1 MFALIARTWCGLHGF
16 LAVLVLS
23 LMTLLAPSSVIEAM
37 AATPVGTTITNTVQ
51 ASWKV
56 GAATST
62 SSAQQQITVSP
73 YTLGSS
79 DLTLS
84 MSGPAQAGPGSTI
97 IWKAVATNVG
107 PQPASGAQVTFTV
120 PPGVTNISG
129 VCIVL
134 TTGVCGTV
142 TVGTL
147 TAAGTPVT
155 VTGLNLPVGGSVEIT
170 LRGTAPATP
179 SVLTNQAQVSIPGI
193 LDPTPP
199 NNVASVQTQVLAGA
213 ANTGTLS
220 GRVWLDANHDRTRN
234 AGEALIAGFTVR
246 VYNATGTTLLQQVL
260 TDAAGAYSVASL
272 PAGVNYQIEF
282 RDRAG
287 NVVLGLPV
295 TSESAGV
302 GAGFASTTAC
312 NALVETTAPNIVMPP
327 AGGNCYSLTTG
338 GSTAQVQRTGR
349 IVVLLQAG
357 DNVIEQSLP
366 LDPSGVVYD
375 SVTRQAVAGATVTFS
390 GPAGFNAATHLMGGA
405 ANQNQV
411 TGPDGFYQFL
421 LVNGAPAGNYTI
433 TITPPAGYVSPSAQ
447 IPAAGILDPTGLGF
461 GGVFP
466 VQAQSIPPTGAQP
479 TIYHLAFTLAIG
491 DPNVINN
498 HIPLD
503 PVGGVANSLV
513 LTKVASKPV
522 AAVGDFVQ
530 YQLALSN
537 PGAAAVSA
545 VSVSDRLPPGFRY
558 RAGTARINGVT
569 VANPAISAD
578 GRTLTF
584 TIGTLAAKAAM
595 EIRYV
600 TEITAGA
607 SLGDAINSAQAVG
620 AGGASSLVAR
630 ATVNVK
636 EDLFRSRTILL
647 GRVIEVGNS
656 GPKVAQAGAG
666 AVPIVSSEAG
676 LCNPEQFF
684 GKGLEGA
691 RIFMEDGTY
700 VRTDKEGKWHI
711 EGVKP
716 GTHIV
721 QLDVKSLPDGYEPVL
736 CEDNTRHAGR
746 AFSQFVNVRGGTMW
760 RADFYVRK
768 TGKSS
773 ASYEAGHRLLVTPA
787 VGGAKVKLEL
797 KGVTAAARNVS
808 MTVVMPQGLAYLPGS
823 ARINGSV
830 VAEPEIAGD
839 MLVFRAGDSSG
850 TWNKTLAFD
859 AYGAYSAGAAMQ
871 AMSQFQSA
879 DGETRRLPPARLTLD
894 ALSAVRTE
902 QASKAEIIQYYQIV
916 SYTPQAP
923 VAKPDSNP
931 IAAQPAVNQLNIYAP
946 GSEKFE
952 GAWIATAEPGLEVVF
967 PAENFIPGINA
978 TKVFVKHD
986 SAHKITLTMNGV
998 PVHALN
1004 LDGSDNNAQKGIT
1017 LTRWGGVGL
1026 QNGANK
1032 IVATAVDESGK
1043 VVGRAERLVHYSGAG
1058 SEGRFVAEASTLL
1071 ADGRTTPVIAVRI
1084 FDSSGKPARHGTEGE
1099 LKVSAP
1105 YQSLE
1110 VVQRRD
1116 SRPLLDDIGNQA
1128 RWRVSDD
1135 GIALIKLQ
1143 PTTTAGEVVLTF
1155 NFPGRPPQVIRAWLK
1170 PELREWILVGLG
1182 EGSIGQRKLS
1192 GGIEN
1197 LPSNLS
1203 DDKLWQDGRVAFYA
1217 KGQVKGEYLV
1227 TMAYD
1232 SDKERKRLGGNQGD
1246 RLLQSID
1253 RKQFYTIYGDTTSA
1267 QHDAASTRKL
1277 YLKIEKNQWYALFG
1291 DFNTG
1296 MTVTEL
1302 SRYSRTL
1309 NGVKSEFR
1317 GENISY
1323 TAFATLTAQAFVKD
1337 ELRPDGTSG
1346 YYRLTRGNILPNS
1359 DKISME
1365 TRDRFR
1371 NEIIIKSEPLS
1382 RGIDYEIDYSAGT
1395 LFFRKAIPG
1404 KDQNFNPIYI
1414 IADYESEDPKRDEK
1428 ISAGG
1433 RVAVRTKDG
1442 KAEAGVSAIHEGAV
1456 GVRGDLQGVDAT
1468 VQIDDKTKVRA
1479 EYAQS
1484 TREVAGTD
1492 IKGNAY
1498 VVEVRRQDA
1507 NVAASAYVRG
1517 QQGGFGLGQQAAAG
1531 AGTNKVGGDLSVKVS
1546 PEVTINAR
1554 ALNERTENAGT
1565 VNGRA
1570 ERSQI
1575 EARANVVK
1583 PDHGYY
1589 AGGRMVRDHTATG
1602 ETLTSN
1608 QVVVGGNRK
1617 VMDGRANLRLDAELS
1632 LGGENGQNGS
1642 ADFPHRLRAGV
1653 DYKVTEKMSLFL
1665 EEEFTQGGRGNTST
1679 TRFGTKTK
1687 PWDGADSAS
1696 SFNVRQTPD
1705 GSAISNTNSLTQT
1718 MKLSPALTVNAG
1730 LDRTHTMRRLGATNT
1745 PLNANVP
1752 AAQGANATA
1761 GAASQST
1768 LPPVGI
1774 AAAPIEDYT
1783 AVFAGATWNQGPW
1796 GATTRVEHRHG
1807 DTLDRTNVAASVH
1820 RDIKSG
1826 EAVAATALYTNTNGG
1841 AGGNSKA
1848 LDLRFS
1854 YAFRPVESLWI
1865 ILSRTDYIQEESSAT
1880 GGNRSRRLVTN
1891 NNVNYQYNRSTQ
1903 IAFQYGAKYVFDS
1916 FDHTSVA
1923 GFTDL
1928 YGAEVRYDIGS
1939 RFDIGAH
1946 ASLMHSWQ
1954 SHVYTP
1960 SYGLSVG
1967 FAPVTNL
1974 WLGVGYNLAGFRDRD
1989 FTSANATAK
1998 GWYLYMRMKAD
2009 QGVKDDSTGRKLSFE
2024 EITK

>member
-1 MFALIARTWCGLHGF
+1 MFALIARTLRVYFCLIA
-16 LAVLVLS
+16 LLV
-23 LMTLLAPSSVIEAM
+23 SSSAIEAM
-37 AATPVGTTITNTVQ
+37 AATPVGTTITNTAQV
-51 ASWKV
+51 SWKV
-56 GAATST
+56 GANTST

-84 MSGPAQAGPGSTI
+84 MSGPAQAGPGSLI
-97 IWKAVATNVG
+97 VWKAVATNVG
-107 PQPASGAQVTFTV
+107 PQPATGAQATFTV
-120 PPGVTNISG
+120 PPGVTNVSG

-134 TTGVCGTV
+134 TTGVCGAV
-142 TVGTL
+142 TVGTT

-155 VTGLNLPVGGSVEIT
+155 VAGLNLPVGGSVEIT

-179 SVLTNQAQVSIPGI
+179 STITNQAQVSIPGI

-246 VYNATGTTLLQQVL
+246 VY
-260 TDAAGAYSVASL
+260 DAAGTQLRQVSTDATGSYSVAGL

-287 NVVLGLPV
+287 NVVMGLPV
-295 TSESAGV
+295 TSETAGV
-302 GAGFASTTAC
+302 GAGFASTAAC
-312 NALVETTAPNIVMPP
+312 NTLVETTAPNIVIPP
-327 AGGNCYSLTTG
+327 ASGTCYSLTTG
-338 GSTAQVQRTGR
+338 GSSAQVQRTGR
-349 IVVLLQAG
+349 ILVALQAG

-375 SVTRQAVAGATVTFS
+375 AVTRQPVAGATVTFN
-390 GPAGFNAATHLMGGA
+390 GPAGFNPATQLMGGA

-411 TGPDGFYQFL
+411 TSPDGYYQFL

-433 TITPPAGYVSPSAQ
+433 TVTPPAGYVSPSVQ
-447 IPAAGILDPTGLGF
+447 IPAAGLLDPTGLGF
-461 GGVFP
+461 GGVLP
-466 VQAQSIPPTGAQP
+466 VQVQSTPPTGAQP
-479 TIYHLAFTLAIG
+479 TIYHLAFSLALG

-498 HIPLD
+498 HVPLD
-503 PVGGVANSLV
+503 PIGGVGASLA
-513 LTKVASKPV
+513 LTKAASKPV

-537 PGAAAVSA
+537 PGVVAVTG
-545 VSVSDRLPPGFRY
+545 VSVNDRLPPGFRY
-558 RAGTARINGVT
+558 RAGTARINGAT

-584 TIGTLAAKAAM
+584 TIGTLAAKAAL

-600 TEITAGA
+600 TEITAGT

-630 ATVNVK
+630 ATVNIK

-656 GPKVAQAGAG
+656 GPKLAQAGAG
-666 AVPIVSSEAG
+666 GVPVVSSEAG

-736 CEDNTRHAGR
+736 CEDNTRHGGR
-746 AFSQFVNVRGGTMW
+746 AFSQFVNVRSGSLW

-768 TGKSS
+768 TGLSS
-773 ASYEAGHRLLVTPA
+773 TVYEAGHRLLVTPA
-787 VGGAKVKLEL
+787 VGGAKVKVEL
-797 KGVTAAARNVS
+797 KGVTTAARNVS
-808 MTVVMPQGLAYLPGS
+808 MTIALPQGLAYLPGS
-823 ARINGSV
+823 ARINDSV
-830 VAEPEIAGD
+830 VAEPEIAGNL
-839 MLVFRAGDSSG
+839 LVFRAGDANG
-850 TWNKTLAFD
+850 KWHKTLEFD
-859 AYGAYSAGAAMQ
+859 AYGTYSAGAAMQ
-871 AMSQFQSA
+871 ALSQFQSA
-879 DGETRRLPPARLTLD
+879 DGETRRLPPARVTLD
-894 ALSAVRTE
+894 ALTAVRAVL
-902 QASKAEIIQYYQIV
+902 ASKAEIIQYNQIV
-916 SYTPQAP
+916 MNTPAAT
-923 VAKPDSNP
+923 VAKPDSSP
-931 IAAQPAVNQLNIYAP
+931 VAAQPAVNQLNIYAP

-952 GAWIATAEPGLEVVF
+952 GAWIATAEPGLDVVF

-978 TKVFVKHD
+978 TKVFVKHN

-1004 LDGSDNNAQKGIT
+1004 LDGSDSNAQKGIT

-1026 QNGANK
+1026 QNGVNK

-1058 SEGRFVAEASTLL
+1058 AEGRFVNEASTLV

-1105 YQSLE
+1105 YQSLQ

-1128 RWRVSDD
+1128 RWRVTDD
-1135 GIALIKLQ
+1135 GIALIQLQ
-1143 PTTTAGEVVLTF
+1143 PTTTSGEVVLTF
-1155 NFPGRPPQVIRAWLK
+1155 NFPGRPPQLIRAWLK
-1170 PELREWILVGLG
+1170 PEMREWILIGLG
-1182 EGSIGQRKLS
+1182 EGSIGHRKLS

-1197 LPSNLS
+1197 LPTNLS
-1203 DDKLWQDGRVAFYA
+1203 DDKLWRDGRVAFYA

-1253 RKQFYTIYGDTTSA
+1253 RKQYYTIYGDTTSA
-1267 QHDAASTRKL
+1267 QHDAASTRKF
-1277 YLKIEKNQWYALFG
+1277 YLKIEKSQWYAMFG
-1291 DFNTG
+1291 DFDTG

-1317 GENISY
+1317 GDNISY

-1346 YYRLTRGNILPNS
+1346 FYRLTRGNILPNS
-1359 DKISME
+1359 DKIIME

-1371 NEIIIKSEPLS
+1371 NEIIVKSEPLS

-1433 RVAVRTKDG
+1433 RVALRTKDG
-1442 KAEAGVSAIHEGAV
+1442 KAEAGVSMIHEGAV
-1456 GVRGDLQGVDAT
+1456 GARGDLQGADAT
-1468 VQIDDKTKVRA
+1468 VEIDDKTKLRA

-1484 TREVAGTD
+1484 KREVAGAD
-1492 IKGNAY
+1492 VKGNAY

-1531 AGTNKVGGDLSVKVS
+1531 AGTTKVGGDLSVKVN

-1554 ALNERTENAGT
+1554 ALNERTDSAGVQT
-1565 VNGRA
+1565 
-1570 ERSQI
+1570 ERTQI
-1575 EARANVVK
+1575 EARANLVK
-1583 PDHGYY
+1583 PDHGAYVG
-1589 AGGRMVRDHTATG
+1589 ARMVRDNTGTG

-1608 QVVVGGNRK
+1608 QLVAGVNRK
-1617 VMDGRANLRLDAELS
+1617 LMDNRVNLRLDNELTLS
-1632 LGGENGQNGS
+1632 GNGGNGS
-1642 ADFPHRLRAGV
+1642 ADFPSRVRVGI
-1653 DYKVTEKMSLFL
+1653 DYKLTEKLSLFL
-1665 EEEFTQGGRGNTST
+1665 EEELTFGSTANTST
-1679 TRFGTKTK
+1679 TRIGTKSK
-1687 PWDGADSAS
+1687 PWDGAESAS
-1696 SFNVRQTPD
+1696 SFNVRQSPD
-1705 GSAISNTNSLTQT
+1705 GSALSTTNSLTQNL
-1718 MKLSPALTVNAG
+1718 KLTPALTVNMG
-1730 LDRTHTMRRLGATNT
+1730 MDRTKTLNKTGSTQ
-1745 PLNANVP
+1745 LNANVP
-1752 AAQGANATA
+1752 SAQGSTATA

-1783 AVFAGATWNQGPW
+1783 ALFAGATWNQGPW
-1796 GATTRVEHRHG
+1796 GATARIEHRHG
-1807 DTLDRTNVAASVH
+1807 DTLDRTNVAASLH

-1826 EAVAATALYTNTNGG
+1826 EAVAATVLYTNTNGG
-1841 AGGNSKA
+1841 TAGNAKA

-1865 ILSRTDYIQEESSAT
+1865 VLSRTDYIQEESAVT
-1880 GGNRSRRLVTN
+1880 GGSRSRRLVTN

-1916 FDHTSVA
+1916 FDQTSVA

-1954 SHVYTP
+1954 SHIYTP
-1960 SYGLSVG
+1960 SYGLSLG

-1974 WLGVGYNLAGFRDRD
+1974 WLGMGYNFAGFRDRD
-1989 FTSANATAK
+1989 FTSSNATAK

-2009 QGVKDDSTGRKLSFE
+2009 QGVKDDSTGRKISFE
-2024 EITK
+2024 EVTK